1 VPSAPSRPSELRYS
15 SVVRVALAENRPIV
29 ALESSVLAQGLPIPA
44 NAEAARRMARAVE
57 SRGAVPAIT
66 AVVRGVPT
74 IGLEDDDL
82 ARFLRRDGIRK
93 LSTRDLG
100 AAIAQ
105 QADGAT
111 TVASSLALARLVGIE
126 VLATGGIGG
135 VHRRGPRARASGAI
149 DESADL
155 LEIERSPIVVVCAG
169 AKAILD
175 LPATLE
181 RLETLGIPV
190 IGYRTSELPG
200 FFTAET
206 GLSLSTRVDS
216 AEEIVAIVRAHRII
230 TAAAAQ
236 PSGASG
242 GALGILVVQPPPDEF
257 AVPSRELEPAIERA
271 LAEAEEGGVRGA
283 QVTPFL
289 LEAVS
294 RLTEGRSLDA
304 NLALLEQNAALAA
317 EIAVVLHGVV
327 RSKQPAEVRA
337 GSSRPPNVHR

>member
-1 VPSAPSRPSELRYS
+1 
-15 SVVRVALAENRPIV
+15 
-29 ALESSVLAQGLPIPA
+29 
-44 NAEAARRMARAVE
+44 MARAVE
-57 SRGAVPAIT
+57 NHGAVPAIT

-74 IGLEDDDL
+74 IGLDDEDL
-82 ARFLRRDGIRK
+82 ARFLKRDGIRK
-93 LSTRDLG
+93 LSARDLG

-111 TVASSLALARLVGIE
+111 TVASALALARLGGIE

-135 VHRRGPRARASGAI
+135 VHRRTHSTSDAI

-155 LEIERSPIVVVCAG
+155 LEIERSPIAIVCAG

-190 IGYRTSELPG
+190 IGYRTSEFPG

-206 GLSLSTRVDS
+206 GLSLPTSADS
-216 AEEIVAIVRAHRII
+216 AREVAAIVRAHRAVSGG
-230 TAAAAQ
+230 AA
-236 PSGASG
+236 SGTRG
-242 GALGILVVQPPPDEF
+242 GALGILVVQPPPEGF
-257 AVPSRELEPAIERA
+257 ALRARELEPAIEKA
-271 LAEAEEGGVRGA
+271 LAEAEAGGVRGS

-304 NLALLEQNAALAA
+304 NLALLEQNASLAA
-317 EIAVVLHGVV
+317 EIAVELHGVV
-327 RSKQPAEVRA
+327 ERKQPAEVRT